1 MTKRRILI
9 CVALAQ
15 LAFVDSRVGA
25 AEPMVG
31 AYYYP
36 WYGTFSGGHTWT
48 DTLRAKLSPPQPP
61 ALGYYSSRA
70 SATIAGQIDQS
81 HRGNINFWATSWWGP
96 GSAEDTT
103 TRNYILTNS
112 RAAELKYAVHYEST
126 GRLGDSASPN
136 FSNFVPDFQ
145 YLAQNYFGNANYLKV
160 DGRPVVFI
168 YLTRAYFNTQTGR
181 DAVANLR
188 QTMSSQFG
196 VNPYLVG
203 DDVFPGQTN
212 ATRAGLWD
220 AITDFD
226 VYGSALQANGSTTA
240 GVTALANQYQI
251 AKQVAETAHVGFIP
265 AVSPGF
271 NDSAVR
277 SGHPAAP
284 RYLTDVPGSAEGW
297 LFSAELSQAALPT
310 LDPAASNMLMVST
323 FNEWH
328 EDTQIE
334 ATVTANPTSVD
345 SSGHGTYAQGY
356 SYAGY
361 GSLYLDLL
369 HSATLLAGDYDGNG
383 TVGVEDY
390 NLWMSSFGSTT
401 NLVADG
407 NGNRVIDAADYTVWR
422 DHFGQAVGSGAD
434 ATGSSAA
441 VPEPSTL
448 VMLIFAAAGW
458 CLRKRQAA

>member
-1 MTKRRILI
+1 
-9 CVALAQ
+9 
-15 LAFVDSRVGA
+15 
-25 AEPMVG
+25 
-31 AYYYP
+31 
-36 WYGTFSGGHTWT
+36 
-48 DTLRAKLSPPQPP
+48 
-61 ALGYYSSRA
+61 
-70 SATIAGQIDQS
+70 
-81 HRGNINFWATSWWGP
+81 
-96 GSAEDTT
+96 
-103 TRNYILTNS
+103 
-112 RAAELKYAVHYEST
+112 
-126 GRLGDSASPN
+126 
-136 FSNFVPDFQ
+136 
-145 YLAQNYFGNANYLKV
+145 
-160 DGRPVVFI
+160 
-168 YLTRAYFNTQTGR
+168 
-181 DAVANLR
+181 
-188 QTMSSQFG
+188 
-196 VNPYLVG
+196 
-203 DDVFPGQTN
+203 VFPGQTN

-251 AKQVAETAHVGFIP
+251 AKQVAQTAHVGFIP

-284 RYLTDVPGSAEGW
+284 RYFTDVAGSAEGT
-297 LFSAELSQAALPT
+297 LFSAELSQAALPN

-334 ATVTANPTSVD
+334 ATITANPTSVD
-345 SSGHGTYAQGY
+345 SSGHGMYAQGY

-390 NLWMSSFGSTT
+390 NLWKNNFGSTT
-401 NLVADG
+401 NLAADG
-407 NGNRVIDAADYTVWR
+407 NGNRVIDAGDYTVWR
-422 DHFGQAVGSGAD
+422 NHFGQTVGSSAD
-434 ATGSSAA
+434 ATANSAA

-448 VMLIFAAAGW
+448 VMLIFVAAGW
-458 CLRKRQAA
+458 RLRRGRSA